1 MNYFLSDAADA
12 DLQDIYQFGYG
23 AWGERQAGSYISE
36 LQSLFERLAA
46 SPGIGRHRPD
56 LHATLQ
62 SFPHSAHQVFFTQL
76 GSQVAFVRVLHGAAD
91 HQRQFQDYDP
101 ISALKR

>member
-1 MNYFLSDAADA
+1 MSYFLSDAADA

-23 AWGERQAGSYISE
+23 AWGERRAGSYIYD
-36 LQSLFERLAA
+36 LHSLFERIAA
-46 SPGIGRHRPD
+46 SPGIGRHRPE

-62 SFPHSAHQVFFTQL
+62 SFPHGSHQVFFTQL
-76 GSQVAFVRVLHGAAD
+76 GSQVAVVRVLHGAAD
-91 HQRQFQDYDP
+91 HRRQFQDYDP